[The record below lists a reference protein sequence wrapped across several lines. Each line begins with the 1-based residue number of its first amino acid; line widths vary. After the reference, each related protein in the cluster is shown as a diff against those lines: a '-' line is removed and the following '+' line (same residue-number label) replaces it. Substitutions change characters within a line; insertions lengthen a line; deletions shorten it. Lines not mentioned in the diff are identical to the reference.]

1 MDVQINEVSTDV
13 DVRDAEALL
22 NPRVMARIVAEVKRQ
37 LEEEERLL
45 AQRTSDRSVNGKGSA
60 RW

>member
-1 MDVQINEVSTDV
+1 MDVQINEVSTDL

-37 LEEEERLL
+37 LEDEERLRT
-45 AQRTSDRSVNGKGSA
+45 QRNADRSADVRGW
-60 RW
+60 R

>member
-1 MDVQINEVSTDV
+1 MDIQINEVSTDL

-37 LEEEERLL
+37 LEEEERLRM
-45 AQRTSDRSVNGKGSA
+45 QRNADRSADPRA
-60 RW
+60 RR